1 MTTNNKTKLLALAVI
16 VSAFLLLATCVMLQ
30 KNAYGSE
37 ISLQEPWNVR
47 VCVRYGKDACLYELK
62 ANLRADMPDVVYGG
76 KRVKQQM
83 YKELTAL
90 NLPEEAVFD
99 YILPNFGNVARH
111 FAYVERPRKDATF
124 CFDGSFTYAE
134 GHDGI
139 AVDKHALFVA
149 VLDCIGSRAEIDVP
163 ISVDKAVTV
172 AELKA
177 QTVVKGTFST
187 SFTYSGKNRCHN
199 IVLAANAING
209 TTVGAGERFS
219 FNEIVGART
228 EQNGYKNA
236 VVINDGKYVD
246 GVGGGVCQVSTTLYN
261 ALLVAEV
268 VPSAHRH
275 TLVSSYV
282 DPGFDAMVS
291 DGGAD
296 LTFTNNSGCP
306 LYIGATVHDKTICF
320 TVYGVPNKYRVERQS
335 EYERTPFITEYM
347 VDRTLKTGEQRIVT
361 NGSDGV
367 KSKSYLLY
375 YDGEKLIERR
385 LIRSDTYKTV
395 NRLVAVAEGELP
407 TTESGN

>member
-16 VSAFLLLATCVMLQ
+16 VSAFLLLATCVMSQ

-47 VCVRYGKDACLYELK
+47 VCVRYDKDVCLYELK

-90 NLPEEAVFD
+90 DLPEEAVFD

-111 FAYVERPRKDATF
+111 FAYVERPRKDATVS
-124 CFDGSFTYAE
+124 FDGSFTYAE

-139 AVDKHALFVA
+139 AVDKHALFA
-149 VLDCIGSRAEIDVP
+149 SVLDCVGSRAEIDVP

-187 SFTYSGKNRCHN
+187 SFTYSGENRCHN
-199 IVLAANAING
+199 IALAANAING
-209 TTVGAGERFS
+209 TTVGVGERFS

-236 VVINDGKYVD
+236 VVINNGKYVD

-282 DPGFDAMVS
+282 EPGFDAMVS

-306 LYIGATVHDKTICF
+306 LYIGATVHGKTICF
-320 TVYGVPNKYRVERQS
+320 TVFGVPNTWRVERQS

-347 VDRTLKTGEQRIVT
+347 VDRTLKAGEQRIVT

-407 TTESGN
+407 IKSQ

>member
-1 MTTNNKTKLLALAVI
+1 MTTNNKIKYLALAVI
-16 VSAFLLLATCVMLQ
+16 VSAFLLPATSVLSS
-30 KNAYGSE
+30 KTAYGSE
-37 ISLQEPWNVR
+37 ILLPEPWNVSVEIHHKTDVFR
-47 VCVRYGKDACLYELK
+47 YELK
-62 ANLRADMPDVVYGG
+62 SELSDDVSEVVYCG
-76 KRVKQQM
+76 KRVKQQK
-83 YKELTAL
+83 YKELEAMH
-90 NLPEEAVFD
+90 LPDEAVFD
-99 YILPNFGNVARH
+99 YILPNFDTIYRH
-111 FAYVERPRKDATF
+111 FAYVEHLRDDAKVG
-124 CFDGSFTYAE
+124 FDGSFSYQE
-134 GHDGI
+134 GVDGI
-139 AVDKHALFVA
+139 AVDRRGLFCA
-149 VLDCIGSRAEIDVP
+149 ILDKVGTQAKINLPLIVDRAE
-163 ISVDKAVTV
+163 TV
-172 AELKA
+172 SELKKH
-177 QTVVKGTFST
+177 TVTKGKFST
-187 SFTYSGKNRCHN
+187 SFASSGVNRSHN
-199 IVLAANAING
+199 IALAVNSLNG
-209 TTVGAGERFS
+209 TIVGVGEKFS

-228 EQNGYKNA
+228 VENGYKNA

-306 LYIGATVHDKTICF
+306 LYISATVHDKRICF
-320 TVYGVPNKYRVERQS
+320 TIYGVPNTCRVERHS

-347 VDRTLKTGEQRIVT
+347 VDRTLKEGEQRIVT